1 MATWLYEVDFRQF
14 LTEDDSQEAM
24 EKAAKKIEES
34 FSELPEE
41 IKKELLHLCKELQ
54 TAAAN
59 DSPMWFNSTLD
70 AIYDYMDKERI
81 WLKF

>member
-1 MATWLYEVDFRQF
+1 MATWLYEVDFRKF
-14 LTEDDSQEAM
+14 LTKDDSQEAM
-24 EKAAKKIEES
+24 EKADKEIEES
-34 FSELPEE
+34 FSELPEDL
-41 IKKELLHLCKELQ
+41 KKELLYLCKELQ

-59 DSPMWFNSTLD
+59 DSPRWFNLTLN